1 MYVNYMIVPVAAF
14 EYSMA
19 RKLVNC
25 KPSIPVSEKNR
36 KEQILFPLFHTEN
49 NFLSFFITEIV
60 KSIIPE
66 TNCLIIDFLLSLYY
80 MLLIK
85 SITDSLFCYFESIF
99 VNLIY
104 CLYRYLLVTIL
115 KSLSK
120 HQMLRNS
127 CKPNRIISIF

>member
-104 CLYRYLLVTIL
+104 CLYRYLHVTIL
-115 KSLSK
+115 TCTHIL
-120 HQMLRNS
+120 
-127 CKPNRIISIF
+127 

>member
-49 NFLSFFITEIV
+49 NFLSFFRNTGISEIQEAN
-60 KSIIPE
+60 KSY
-66 TNCLIIDFLLSLYY
+66 TVVGMCHSTLI
-80 MLLIK
+80 
-85 SITDSLFCYFESIF
+85 FCG
-99 VNLIY
+99 
-104 CLYRYLLVTIL
+104 T
-115 KSLSK
+115 
-120 HQMLRNS
+120 
-127 CKPNRIISIF
+127 

>member
-49 NFLSFFITEIV
+49 NFLSFFIY
-60 KSIIPE
+60 
-66 TNCLIIDFLLSLYY
+66 N
-80 MLLIK
+80 
-85 SITDSLFCYFESIF
+85 
-99 VNLIY
+99 
-104 CLYRYLLVTIL
+104 
-115 KSLSK
+115 
-120 HQMLRNS
+120 
-127 CKPNRIISIF
+127 

>member
-85 SITDSLFCYFESIF
+85 SITDSLFAISNPYSLISSIACIAIF
-99 VNLIY
+99 MS
-104 CLYRYLLVTIL
+104 R
-115 KSLSK
+115 SL
-120 HQMLRNS
+120 RA
-127 CKPNRIISIF
+127 

>member
-49 NFLSFFITEIV
+49 NFLSFFINRNRQ
-60 KSIIPE
+60 KYYSG
-66 TNCLIIDFLLSLYY
+66 NKLSYY
-80 MLLIK
+80 
-85 SITDSLFCYFESIF
+85 
-99 VNLIY
+99 
-104 CLYRYLLVTIL
+104 
-115 KSLSK
+115 
-120 HQMLRNS
+120 
-127 CKPNRIISIF
+127 